1 LTDELGATGAFPQ
14 GKLNADDEGELCC
27 AVRIEKDKVRVD
39 FGPKPIAWLSMDPE
53 AAIEFASTVID
64 KAMRIKLRGLALLAE
79 AFGETKQ

>member
-1 LTDELGATGAFPQ
+1 MTDEPGATGAFPQ

-39 FGPKPIAWLSMDPE
+39 FGPKPVAWLSMDPE
-53 AAIEFASTVID
+53 AAIDFASALID
-64 KAMRIKLRGLALLAE
+64 KAMRIKLRGAVLMAE

>member
-79 AFGETKQ
+79 ALGETKQ